1 MPLYTCEKCGKSFP
15 HPSKLKRHYERKT
28 PCNSVVVE
36 NNLLEPTRTYQNLPE
51 PTGTY
56 QNLPEPTEPYKITN
70 SNTKTK
76 KNNEED
82 DNGNYYCEYCNKKL
96 RFKKNYTKHLRTGC
110 KEIPLAK
117 RKLLLERYN
126 KNKKHLNALVKVSQ
140 PLAITNN
147 NTTNNIQNNNTTNN
161 NNIQNN
167 NQKLTIKINPLGK
180 EDISS
185 ICEKK
190 IIEFLGDGTKGFVN
204 FLSSIYKI
212 DENKNLYIKSKK
224 ENIVQFINKDYELD
238 IGELNEIISD
248 ITLSHHNIFEE
259 LYDLHHEKISKAS
272 KNKFERSNLSYN
284 KNPERFERKAY
295 LNLVNISNINKKYI
309 DKFLKI
315 KNKDGEEQV
324 LIGRL
329 Q

>member
-1 MPLYTCEKCGKSFP
+1 MVKYFCEKCGKSFP
-15 HPSKLKRHYERKT
+15 TPSKLKRHNERKT
-28 PCNSVVVE
+28 PCISVVVE
-36 NNLLEPTRTYQNLPE
+36 KNLLEPTRTYQNLPE
-51 PTGTY
+51 PTRTY
-56 QNLPEPTEPYKITN
+56 QNLLEPTGTSQIT
-70 SNTKTK
+70 NTKTK
-76 KNNEED
+76 TKKINEED
-82 DNGNYYCEYCNKKL
+82 DNGYYNCEYCNKKL

-117 RKLLLERYN
+117 RKLLLEKYN

-147 NTTNNIQNNNTTNN
+147 NTTNNIQNNNTTN

-190 IIEFLGDGTKGFVN
+190 IIEFLGDGTRGFVN

-238 IGELNEIISD
+238 IGDLNEIISD
-248 ITLSHHNIFEE
+248 ITLSHYNIFEDLFE
-259 LYDLHHEKISKAS
+259 LHQDKISKVNKS
-272 KNKFERSNLSYN
+272 KFERSNLSYN

-295 LNLVNISNINKKYI
+295 LNLVNINNINKKYI

-329 Q
+329 